1 MKTAGRPWQ
10 YVLPEPF
17 AIHLIDV
24 YIRWMHVSD
33 GCPSGRS
40 LSCGRGCILWEKQGE
55 KSTDAVKEE
64 MKMIQVSCSQV
75 KKYYGAQLV
84 LENITFE
91 VQEGERVAIIGKN
104 GSGKSTVLKLIT
116 RQEMPDEGTI
126 SIRKNA
132 VTGYLEQ
139 MPEYSKGMTVKQVCR
154 LAFEK
159 LDGLREEMKRL
170 ERQME
175 ALAEEGTLS
184 EENARHMDE
193 VLKRYMALQTKY
205 ETEGGYETQDRFA
218 RICTGL
224 KLSERFLEAEFDRL
238 SGGEKTLVCLA
249 KTLLQQPDL
258 LILDE
263 PTNHLDM
270 SMLQWLEEYLK
281 AYRGTVLLVSHD
293 RCFLDAVASRTL
305 EVENGVVEEYL
316 GNYSYYLEEKERRM
330 QLWQDAYKEQQ
341 KQIKSMEKAI
351 KDMRIW
357 AAQGDNEKMF
367 QRAASMQKR
376 LDRME
381 KVERPKKEGP
391 GMRVAFSQGERSVK
405 DVLRLEGVSKRFG
418 EKQLFRN
425 LTMDV
430 RYKEHV
436 ALLGRNGCGKTTL
449 LRMVL
454 GEIPADEGILK
465 LGGSVTVGYLPQQV
479 HFPKEDVSVLE
490 AFRDGLVIGEGKARE
505 ELARYLFTGE
515 NVFKKV
521 ANLSGGEKSRLYL
534 AKLMQT
540 GIYTPQNASNS
551 SVGGNDENSGKIN
564 FLILDEPTNHLD
576 IISRENLE
584 NALEQFEGTLLIVSH
599 DRYFL
604 NKMATRIVEMTENG
618 VYSYQGNYE
627 DYRHEKAK
635 MEASGSSGNDAAEK
649 SSRSEERRTVVEAPV
664 REPVHPAAQ
673 EEKRG
678 GKNQFRQRQ
687 LEQEIKTLEEE
698 KRRYEEE
705 LAAAG
710 SDYEKLMEMEGR
722 KKKTERKIEEKLEE
736 WLLLTES

>member
-1 MKTAGRPWQ
+1 
-10 YVLPEPF
+10 
-17 AIHLIDV
+17 
-24 YIRWMHVSD
+24 
-33 GCPSGRS
+33 
-40 LSCGRGCILWEKQGE
+40 
-55 KSTDAVKEE
+55 
-64 MKMIQVSCSQV
+64 
-75 KKYYGAQLV
+75 
-84 LENITFE
+84 
-91 VQEGERVAIIGKN
+91 
-104 GSGKSTVLKLIT
+104 
-116 RQEMPDEGTI
+116 
-126 SIRKNA
+126 
-132 VTGYLEQ
+132 
-139 MPEYSKGMTVKQVCR
+139 
-154 LAFEK
+154 
-159 LDGLREEMKRL
+159 
-170 ERQME
+170 
-175 ALAEEGTLS
+175 
-184 EENARHMDE
+184 
-193 VLKRYMALQTKY
+193 
-205 ETEGGYETQDRFA
+205 
-218 RICTGL
+218 
-224 KLSERFLEAEFDRL
+224 
-238 SGGEKTLVCLA
+238 
-249 KTLLQQPDL
+249 
-258 LILDE
+258 
-263 PTNHLDM
+263 
-270 SMLQWLEEYLK
+270 
-281 AYRGTVLLVSHD
+281 
-293 RCFLDAVASRTL
+293 
-305 EVENGVVEEYL
+305 
-316 GNYSYYLEEKERRM
+316 
-330 QLWQDAYKEQQ
+330 
-341 KQIKSMEKAI
+341 
-351 KDMRIW
+351 
-357 AAQGDNEKMF
+357 
-367 QRAASMQKR
+367 MQKR

-391 GMRVAFSQGERSVK
+391 GMRVAFSQGERSGK